1 MSARPKQVF
10 FFFSS
15 RFTFESLNE
24 FQVQCIVDTSSEN
37 IIDSRGLYKRG
48 TEKYR
53 EEEEKKNCKAFMI
66 LCVGILR
73 AEKQTVAQ

>member
-1 MSARPKQVF
+1 VVYISA
-10 FFFSS
+10 
-15 RFTFESLNE
+15 
-24 FQVQCIVDTSSEN
+24 VQA
-37 IIDSRGLYKRG
+37 

-53 EEEEKKNCKAFMI
+53 EEEEEKNCKAFMI